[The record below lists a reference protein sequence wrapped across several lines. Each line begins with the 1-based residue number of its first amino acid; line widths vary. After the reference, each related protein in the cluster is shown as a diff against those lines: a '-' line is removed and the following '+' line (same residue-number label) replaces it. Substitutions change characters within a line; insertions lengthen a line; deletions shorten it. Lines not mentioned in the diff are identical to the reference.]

1 MQRMND
7 EETAKR
13 ITFSKKIRSSTVE
26 VRRFDPV
33 VVSVLLE
40 CRMVGEIAC
49 TLLVIVKRFFF
60 VAVVA
65 GDFDVEAER
74 LFGMLF
80 VLVDELVIVRLGEGG
95 RMTSSF
101 TVVEV
106 RTVMDG
112 ADESIARDVRGEV
125 LLMVRNEE
133 DVDVV
138 VREDETG
145 LLMIRRG
152 VGVVMIGLG
161 LIGTVGGFTGAVVD
175 IGGVEL
181 PDEERISEM
190 EFDRS

>member
-1 MQRMND
+1 
-7 EETAKR
+7 
-13 ITFSKKIRSSTVE
+13 
-26 VRRFDPV
+26 
-33 VVSVLLE
+33 
-40 CRMVGEIAC
+40 
-49 TLLVIVKRFFF
+49 
-60 VAVVA
+60 
-65 GDFDVEAER
+65 
-74 LFGMLF
+74 
-80 VLVDELVIVRLGEGG
+80 
-95 RMTSSF
+95 MTSSF